1 MILTVTINPAIDE
14 TVEIPSFA
22 AGSVNRV
29 ASIFRSPGGKGIN
42 VASALADYGVEVS
55 TTGFLGED
63 NDQLFKSHFSQKGI
77 QDRFV
82 RVSGLTRTG
91 IKIIDPVDGLTTDIN
106 YPGLTPT
113 AAEIEQ
119 LFERVRET
127 GKTADWA
134 VLTGS
139 LPPGVRVTVYAE
151 LIELLHGLGCK
162 VALDTSGEPLRAA
175 MASVPDLIKPNIHE
189 LEEFAGR
196 SLASLAEISQEAGKL
211 TAQGVA
217 IVAVSMGERG
227 ALIQDGTSAEI
238 IHPLKVEVKS
248 TVGAGDAMVA
258 GILAG
263 LSRGMSIAEAGR
275 LGAAFSSTALSHT
288 GPGIPGRKMVDDTLR
303 MVRTESLSTE

>member
-1 MILTVTINPAIDE
+1 MIVTVTINPAIDE

-22 AGSVNRV
+22 AGTVNRV

-42 VASALADYGVEVS
+42 VASALADYGVKVS

-63 NDQLFKSHFSQKGI
+63 NDHLFKSHFSQKGI

-82 RVSGLTRTG
+82 RIPGLTRTG
-91 IKIIDPVDGLTTDIN
+91 IKIIDPVDGATTDIN

-113 AAEIEQ
+113 ATELEQ

-127 GKTADWA
+127 AQSSDWA

-151 LIELLHGLGCK
+151 LIELLHSLNCK
-162 VALDTSGEPLRAA
+162 VALDTSGAPLQAA
-175 MASVPDLIKPNIHE
+175 MAAVPEFIKPNIHE

-196 SLASLAEISQEAGKL
+196 PLSSLAEISAEAAKL
-211 TAQGVA
+211 VDQGVS
-217 IVAVSMGERG
+217 IVAVSMGEHG
-227 ALIQDGTSAEI
+227 ALIQDRQSSLRI
-238 IHPLKVEVKS
+238 YPLQVEVKS

-263 LSRGMSIAEAGR
+263 LSSNLDIAEAGR
-275 LGAAFSSTALSHT
+275 LGAAFSSTALTHT
-288 GPGIPGRKMVDDTLR
+288 GPGIPGRDMVDQALSK
-303 MVRTESLSTE
+303 VRVENLSAG

>member
-1 MILTVTINPAIDE
+1 MIVTVTINPAIDE

-22 AGSVNRV
+22 AGTVNRV
-29 ASIFRSPGGKGIN
+29 ASIVRSPGGKGIN

-55 TTGFLGED
+55 TTGFLGEE
-63 NDQLFKSHFSQKGI
+63 NDQLFRSHFTEKGI
-77 QDRFV
+77 QDRFLRIPGV
-82 RVSGLTRTG
+82 TRTG
-91 IKIIDPVDGLTTDIN
+91 IKIIDPVSGATTDIN

-113 AAEIEQ
+113 GAELEQ
-119 LFERVRET
+119 LFDRVRET
-127 GKTADWA
+127 ARNANWV

-139 LPPGVRVTVYAE
+139 LPPGVRVTIYAE

-175 MASVPDLIKPNIHE
+175 MGAVPDLIKPNIHE

-196 SLASLAEISQEAGKL
+196 TLSSLADISQEAGKL

-217 IVAVSMGERG
+217 LVAVSMGEQG
-227 ALIQDGTSAEI
+227 ALIQDAGSAVRI
-238 IHPLKVEVKS
+238 YPLKVQVKS

-263 LSRGMSIAEAGR
+263 LSSNLDIAEAGR

-288 GPGIPGRKMVDDTLR
+288 GPGIPGREVVDQTLSK
-303 MVRTESLSTE
+303 VRVEKLSSE